1 MILTRPVPQRA
12 LNEEI
17 GGTKNAI
24 YLIVG
29 PLGQDSGQGFDF
41 VNGMTFLERFYSV
54 YDTANRRVGFA
65 ATPFTQA
72 TTN

>member
-1 MILTRPVPQRA
+1 MLTRPAPQRA

-29 PLGQDSGQGFDF
+29 PLGQNSGQGFDF

-54 YDTANRRVGFA
+54 YDSENNRLGLAETAWTHAKIN
-65 ATPFTQA
+65 
-72 TTN
+72 